1 MLVLVVSVL
10 VRAGLLLTYPPAE
23 GNDTP
28 TYQHLANS
36 IRNNQGFE
44 RYNGTR
50 TPGYP
55 LFLMLTG
62 TPALTSL
69 VQTGLGL
76 LTTLLVFYITWL
88 VSQRAWLAGLMAL
101 AHTLNLGQLFFEGT
115 LLSEAVATFLLFVCL
130 AGLAKL
136 WYGSMGEQP
145 HKFKN
150 WWLAAV
156 LGLAAASLALTRPLF
171 AFIPFWGAFF
181 LLFFWRG
188 QAVKIRLVV
197 ALVCV
202 LPALVTLL
210 LWVNFI
216 YTRFHILGMDSI
228 GGYHLVNHTTSFF
241 ELAPEE
247 YAPIRDTFLTI
258 RAQRLART
266 GSTINTIWD
275 AIPPLMDQTKLNYY
289 ALGRQMGR
297 ISSRLISEHP
307 WLYMQKLAL
316 GWWWFWRV
324 GVLWFPDTISNT
336 TLSAMA
342 KTVML
347 LERITLFGINLLFL
361 GGSFGLLWPKIRT
374 WFKMDLFTWFALSAV
389 WMTSILQTLAEH
401 GDNPRFLAPLQSL
414 VVIVVTCW
422 LVNTFSAWNS
432 TKLPQIT
439 IQQEEA

>member
-10 VRAGLLLTYPPAE
+10 ARAGLLLTYPPAE

-36 IRNNQGFE
+36 LRNNQGFE

-62 TPALTSL
+62 TPAVTSL

-88 VSQRAWLAGLMAL
+88 VSKRSWLAGLMAL

-136 WYGSMGEQP
+136 WYGSTGEQP
-145 HKFKN
+145 QKLTT

-247 YAPIRDTFLTI
+247 FAPIRDTFLTI
-258 RAQRLART
+258 RAQRVART
-266 GSTINTIWD
+266 GSSINTIWD
-275 AIPPLMDQTKLNYY
+275 AIPTLMDQTKLNYY
-289 ALGRQMGR
+289 ALGRQMGK

-336 TLSAMA
+336 TLSAVA
-342 KTVML
+342 KTLML
-347 LERITLFGINLLFL
+347 LERVALFGINLLFL
-361 GGSFGLLWPKIRT
+361 GGSLGLLWPKIRA
-374 WFKMDLFTWFALSAV
+374 WFKMDLFAWFALSAV

-414 VVIVVTCW
+414 VVIVVACW
-422 LVNTFSAWNS
+422 LVNIFAAWKGTS
-432 TKLPQIT
+432 RTRTP
-439 IQQEEA
+439 QQEEA